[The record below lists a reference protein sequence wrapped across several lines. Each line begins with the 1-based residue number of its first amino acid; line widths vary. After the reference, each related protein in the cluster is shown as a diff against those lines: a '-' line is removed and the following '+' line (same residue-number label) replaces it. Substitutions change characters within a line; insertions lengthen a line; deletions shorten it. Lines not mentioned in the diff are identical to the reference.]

1 MIATDYTKCLSC
13 RWRDVNNVQCF
24 DGHLQMPNKKE
35 CEGYEYSDI
44 PEKIKFDAHE
54 IMAFIS
60 EVQERKK

>member
-44 PEKIKFDAHE
+44 SEKIKFDAHE

-60 EVQERKK
+60 EVQESKK